1 MNKNIRNAV
10 LAAAMGGALLMTGCA
25 TKIKASSAQN
35 PPPKEAFAG
44 YGRIEVKPVVFKTG
58 YVGDA
63 SGLAKIDEN
72 FRADLAAPLA
82 EWNQRPANGRTLVI
96 EPVVDE
102 LSFKHGAKRVLLG
115 PLAGSSGVLMH
126 VSIHDANGNVI
137 ANPEFFQRAGAM
149 GAGFTFGV
157 HDNMMLTRVGKMAA
171 GYVMANYDK
180 AVGGPTGADDQATA
194 QK

>member
-1 MNKNIRNAV
+1 M
-10 LAAAMGGALLMTGCA
+10 
-25 TKIKASSAQN
+25 
-35 PPPKEAFAG
+35 
-44 YGRIEVKPVVFKTG
+44 VFKTG

-171 GYVMANYDK
+171 WLRDGQLRQGRRRPDRRRRPGDRAEMMAAASLWD
-180 AVGGPTGADDQATA
+180 GRCRRRSG
-194 QK
+194 

>member
-1 MNKNIRNAV
+1 MNKNIRNTV

-25 TKIKASSAQN
+25 TRIKASSAQN
-35 PPPKEAFAG
+35 PPPKEAFSA
-44 YGRIEVKPVVFKTG
+44 YGRIEVKPVVFKAG

-72 FRADLAAPLA
+72 FRAELAASLA
-82 EWNQRPANGRTLVI
+82 QWNQRPANGRTLVI
-96 EPVVDE
+96 EPTVDE

-126 VSIHDANGNVI
+126 VSIHDASGAVV

-157 HDNMMLTRVGKMAA
+157 HDNMMLTRVGKLAA
-171 GYVMANYDK
+171 GYVTSNYDQ
-180 AVGGPTGADDQATA
+180 AVGGPTGADDKATA
-194 QK
+194 QQ